1 MAAPA
6 RTPPPQV
13 RTGGGGIVRFAQE
26 SWSELQKVTWPDRQT
41 VIRLTVIVIVISAI
55 VAAYILGADQVFTY
69 LVNGLILNQAIPS
82 PAPAVP

>member
-6 RTPPPQV
+6 RTPPQV
-13 RTGGGGIVRFAQE
+13 RTGSVGLVRFAQE
-26 SWSELQKVTWPDRQT
+26 CWSELQKVTWPERQT
-41 VIRLTVIVIVISAI
+41 VVRLTIIVIVISAI

-69 LVNGLILNQAIPS
+69 VVNGLILNQPVPS